1 MKMIS
6 IGQTFTHKHTLAQN
20 EFNRFAKLSGDDN
33 PIHVDPEFSA
43 RTRFGK
49 TVAHGMFLYS
59 LICGVLATH
68 LPNASQISQDLMFPA
83 PSYVGEE
90 ITISARVLEINS
102 DTVRVETI
110 MTRPNGEMGCQGET
124 ILKLNAL

>member
-1 MKMIS
+1 MMPFV
-6 IGQTFTHKHTLAQN
+6 GQTFSEKHLLTQS
-20 EFNRFAKLSGDDN
+20 EFDRFAELSGDDN

-59 LICGVLATH
+59 LICGVLAKH
-68 LPNASQISQDLMFPA
+68 LPNMSQISQDLMFPT

-90 ITISARVLEINS
+90 IVVSARVLELDAAKRQARI
-102 DTVRVETI
+102 ETI
-110 MTRPNGEMGCQGET
+110 VTRPNGEIGCQGET
-124 ILKLNAL
+124 MVELG